1 MTGPNRDTL
10 VEALWRARHQ
20 GTTTRLDDAAWA
32 GLDRE
37 VAEAVAGKLYGR
49 VLSAPPSAW
58 KLGALDSPTQRRLGL
73 DGPLVAPV
81 LPDRLHQGAREV
93 RLELKDFTQ
102 PRLEAELGVQVEG
115 SRGPRPLPCVE
126 VADSRLP
133 GWRLPP
139 AGAIA
144 DFGLQGAMV
153 FGESAAAAGDVVRVD
168 VRHDGRL
175 LETGEQS
182 WADTV
187 ARLSLLPEE
196 ARRQPCVVATG
207 AITPLVDAA
216 PGRWDFDFHDLGT
229 LSLIFT

>member
-1 MTGPNRDTL
+1 VTGPDRGTL
-10 VEALWRARHQ
+10 VEALWRARCEA
-20 GTTTRLDDAAWA
+20 TTVRLDDAAWA

-37 VAEAVAGKLYGR
+37 LAEAVAAELYGR
-49 VLSAPPSAW
+49 VLSTSPTAW
-58 KLGALDSPTQRRLGL
+58 KLGALDTPTQQRLGL

-81 LPDRLHQGAREV
+81 LPDRLHQGVREV
-93 RLELKDFTQ
+93 RLELTDFAQ
-102 PRLEAELGVQVEG
+102 PRLEAELGVQVDGE
-115 SRGPRPLPCVE
+115 RRRPLPCVE

-139 AGAIA
+139 SATIA

-153 FGESAAAAGDVVRVD
+153 FGEPSGTADEVVRVE
-168 VRHDGRL
+168 VRHEGRL
-175 LETGEQS
+175 VDTGEQS

-196 ARRQPCVVATG
+196 ARRRPCLVATG

-216 PGRWDFDFHDLGT
+216 PGRWEFDFHDLGT
-229 LSLIFT
+229 LSLVFA